1 MSKMYKIGDKVSVF
15 RKVYNT
21 IGYAMFKWEEA
32 EIINIDDYD
41 EYFPYRVRFN
51 SDSDTDWFSELAVKK
66 ISGIK
71 V

>member
-1 MSKMYKIGDKVSVF
+1 
-15 RKVYNT
+15 
-21 IGYAMFKWEEA
+21 MFKWEEA
-32 EIINIDDYD
+32 EIINIDDCD

-51 SDSDTDWFSELAVKK
+51 SDSDTDWFNESAVKK